1 MDDYNDVNFV
11 SLLNEAKFLL
21 RDVTYTE
28 LDFDLISEADHK
40 LVLVE
45 DLVDS
50 LSEDDIIRIGVT
62 KDLLILELLDELNN

>member
-1 MDDYNDVNFV
+1 MDDYNDVSFV
-11 SLLNEAKFLL
+11 SLLNEARFIL
-21 RDVTYTE
+21 RDVTYME
-28 LDFDLISEADHK
+28 LDFDLISMSDHK